1 MIALLESPLLRRAL
15 LEAVLVGGLCGAVG
29 VHVVLR
35 RLPFFT
41 LALSHAALPGVVL
54 ASMAGVNLFFGSAA
68 ASLVLVL
75 AVAFLGSARR
85 LDASTATGVALA
97 GAFAIGVLL
106 QSSRPGASKDLT
118 AFLVG
123 SVLTVGRGDLVLVG
137 AVLVVVAAAL
147 AIVHKELVLG
157 AFDRDGAEA
166 MGYRPL
172 LLDLLVLVIV
182 AVTVAT
188 SVPAVGTILVVAL
201 LVTPAL
207 AARLWVE
214 RVGAMMV
221 IAAVIGS
228 LSGVAGLA
236 ASERWRVAAG
246 ASITLAA
253 TAMLAVSA
261 AVLAVRRAVVR
272 PVPASSAAAG
282 AHADQV
288 QPVEVGAEPGLGG
301 NLVDGL
307 GHGALEA

>member
-1 MIALLESPLLRRAL
+1 
-15 LEAVLVGGLCGAVG
+15 
-29 VHVVLR
+29 
-35 RLPFFT
+35 
-41 LALSHAALPGVVL
+41 

-68 ASLVLVL
+68 ASLVLVV

-97 GAFAIGVLL
+97 GAFAVGVLL

-137 AVLVVVAAAL
+137 VVLVIVAGAL
-147 AIVHKELVLG
+147 TIVHKELVLG

-172 LLDLLVLVIV
+172 VLDLLVLVIV

-221 IAAVIGS
+221 VAAAIGS

-236 ASERWRVAAG
+236 ASEQWRVAAG
-246 ASITLAA
+246 ASIALAA
-253 TAMLAVSA
+253 TTMLAVSA
-261 AVLAVRRAVVR
+261 MVLAVWRAFVPLSRRSVAA
-272 PVPASSAAAG
+272 PSAATG
-282 AHADQV
+282 ADADEV
-288 QPVEVGAEPGLGG
+288 QPVELGAEPRLGRH
-301 NLVDGL
+301 LVDGL
-307 GHGALEA
+307 GHGALEP